1 MTQLPGQYY
10 LSDLPRLPPMSDGSE
25 QAAKPATTHLV
36 QEMPIAPIDRE
47 APRPETLP
55 SPPQLISQLV
65 ETLDDKLED

>member
-1 MTQLPGQYY
+1 MASLRPAECRE
-10 LSDLPRLPPMSDGSE
+10 RLPPMSDGSE
-25 QAAKPATTHLV
+25 QAAKPATTPLV

-55 SPPQLISQLV
+55 SPPQLISQLG